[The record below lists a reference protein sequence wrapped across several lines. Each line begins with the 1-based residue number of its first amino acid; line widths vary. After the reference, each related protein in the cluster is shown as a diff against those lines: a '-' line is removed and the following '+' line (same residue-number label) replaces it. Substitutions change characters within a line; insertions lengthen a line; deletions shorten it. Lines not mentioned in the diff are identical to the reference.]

1 MSKIKKLFKKPK
13 PAPKAVIIP
22 IPQADTETLNKLRR
36 RKMVGGA
43 RGRQDTIGMSDDE
56 DTLS

>member
-13 PAPKAVIIP
+13 PAPKAVIV
-22 IPQADTETLNKLRR
+22 PQADTEALDKLRR
-36 RKMVGGA
+36 RRMTGGT
-43 RGRQDTIGMSDDE
+43 RSRQDTIGMSDDE